1 MIIHGQS
8 TFANAGHE
16 KNQMPEATEA
26 RSSIRNEP
34 RRSHVADKVLM
45 SVFAVLLS
53 APLLAHGEVYKC
65 KQADGSVS
73 YQEQACQ
80 AGAVSTPLALPKA
93 TDAPGT
99 RSDVTG
105 NARKASGRSD
115 REPKQRG
122 QVADQSYEQKRAN
135 EEIRAHNEE
144 VSAYNKR
151 VRCNRARQ
159 QLDVVKSQ
167 KPIFSNDNAGSRNY
181 VEDKDRG
188 RVTAAAE
195 RQVREECL

>member
-1 MIIHGQS
+1 MILHGQS
-8 TFANAGHE
+8 TFINAGHDR
-16 KNQMPEATEA
+16 NLMPEATEA

-45 SVFAVLLS
+45 SVFVVLLS
-53 APLLAHGEVYKC
+53 APLLAHAEAYKC

-73 YQEQACQ
+73 YQEQPCQ
-80 AGAVSTPLALPKA
+80 AGAVSTPLALPKS
-93 TDAPGT
+93 TDAAGT
-99 RSDVTG
+99 
-105 NARKASGRSD
+105 RKASSRSD
-115 REPKQRG
+115 REPKQPG
-122 QVADQSYEQKRAN
+122 QVADQSFEQRRAN

-144 VSAYNKR
+144 VLAYNKR

-181 VEDKDRG
+181 VEDKDRA

-195 RQVREECL
+195 RQVREECS